1 MAFYQLSHS
10 IMSIPILY
18 QDDYLVAVN
27 KPSGLLVHKSW
38 VAKDA
43 KEFALQTVRDMTG
56 KHVFPVH
63 RLDRPTSGVL
73 LFAFSG
79 DIAQQI
85 QSQWHEA
92 DKQYLAVTRGW
103 LKEPIK
109 VDHPLKGMVDYGQ
122 DSETE
127 QEAQTLFTPL
137 AQAQIDAAI
146 DKYPQSR
153 FGLVKAQ
160 PLQGRTHQIRR
171 HLKHLSHPII
181 GDARYGKGKYNRY
194 VAEFLA
200 CPRLLLHAEQ
210 LSFTHPVSQQKIRVL
225 APIEGDMA
233 QLFDQFNWPLTTHS

>member
-1 MAFYQLSHS
+1 MTTTALT
-10 IMSIPILY
+10 IPILY
-18 QDDYLVAVN
+18 QDEHLIAVN

-43 KEFALQTVRDMTG
+43 KEFALQTVRDMVG

-79 DIAQQI
+79 EMAQQV

-92 DKQYLAVTRGW
+92 EKIYLAVVRGW
-103 LKEPIK
+103 LKESIK
-109 VDHPLKGMVDYGQ
+109 VDHPLKGMADYGQ

-127 QEAQTLFTPL
+127 QDAQTIFTPL
-137 AQAQIDAAI
+137 AQIEIDATI

-194 VAEFLA
+194 VGEHLS
-200 CPRLLLHAEQ
+200 CPRLLLHAAQ
-210 LSFTHPVSQQKIRVL
+210 LIITHPVTQQRLSIN

-233 QLFDQFNWPLTTHS
+233 NLFEGFDWPLSW